1 MPICEASAGPLYY
14 EVFDARA
21 PWKESRDTV
30 LFHHGVGCNL
40 DLWKEWLPCFLPDF
54 RLIAFDM
61 RGFGR
66 SSMSEQDFKWSIEQL
81 TLDVLDIL
89 QASGTDRVHFV
100 GESMGG
106 TVGMYLA
113 EHHGE
118 RLLSLTASNAAAR
131 GRLVRNLTSWR
142 SLIETRGQREWAR
155 KMMEWRFYPDALPPA
170 KYEWLYE
177 QHTRC
182 SADAVIA
189 LAELLS
195 SLDISEDLNRIRVP
209 TLLLS
214 PDASPFVPASH
225 MADIHCQI
233 EGAELQIFAHAR
245 HGLPFSHAAACAAA
259 TKSFLDRHSS
269 TGSPNSTRR
278 R

>member
-1 MPICEASAGPLYY
+1 MPICEAKAGPLYY

-21 PWKESRDTV
+21 PWNESRGTV

-40 DLWKEWLPCFLPDF
+40 DLWKEWLPCFLQDF

-66 SSMSEQDFKWSIEQL
+66 SSVSEPEFKWSIEQL
-81 TLDVLDIL
+81 ALDVLDIL
-89 QASGTDRVHFV
+89 QANGTDRVHFV
-100 GESMGG
+100 GESIGG

-113 EHHGE
+113 EQHEE

-131 GRLVRNLTSWR
+131 GQLVGNLASWR
-142 SLIETRGQREWAR
+142 SVIETQGQSEWAR
-155 KMMEWRFYPDALPPA
+155 QMMEWRFYPDALPPA

-177 QHTRC
+177 QHARC

-195 SLDISEDLNRIRVP
+195 SIDISENLNRIRVP

-225 MADIHCQI
+225 MAGIHCQI

-259 TKSFLDRHSS
+259 TKHFLDRLSS
-269 TGSPNSTRR
+269 AGSQKQALRR
-278 R
+278 